1 VLVVDTNVVAYL
13 LVEGDRTAQAREM
26 WGLDSDW
33 VAPRLLAY
41 ELMNVFAMLVR
52 QRALSPEVAMA
63 GLESGLSLVR
73 LMDRGPAEPA
83 RILVIAEK
91 LRLSAYDATYLA
103 MAETMQVPLVTED
116 ARLLRAAPEVA
127 RSLASYCP
135 AAPLY

>member
-1 VLVVDTNVVAYL
+1 V
-13 LVEGDRTAQAREM
+13 

-52 QRALSPEVAMA
+52 QGALPPEAAQA

-73 LMDRGPAEPA
+73 LVDGVPESA
-83 RILVIAEK
+83 RVLVIAEK
-91 LRLSAYDATYLA
+91 LRLSAYDACYLA
-103 MAETMQVPLVTED
+103 MAEAVRAPLVTED
-116 ARLLRAAPEVA
+116 SHLLRVAPEVA
-127 RSLASYCP
+127 RSLASLCP